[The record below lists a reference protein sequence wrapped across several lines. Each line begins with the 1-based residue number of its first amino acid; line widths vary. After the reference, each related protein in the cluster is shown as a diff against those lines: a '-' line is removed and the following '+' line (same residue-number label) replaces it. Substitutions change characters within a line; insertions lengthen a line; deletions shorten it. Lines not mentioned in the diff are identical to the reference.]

1 MDLRRVRAARGASEG
16 PREGEGTMISAKRSD
31 RLSQLFAWIGHATMH
46 CLTGLFLTAVLALE
60 ADWHRPYGDLIA
72 LWTVGAFLVGA
83 LAPFAGWLGDRWSN
97 AKMMTVFFLG
107 SGLATIA
114 AACASTPAQLGAAL
128 TALGA
133 FAAIY
138 HPVGLSWLVRT
149 ATNKGVALGIW
160 GVFGSTGVAIAGV
173 VAGGLTTLSGWRA
186 ALLIPGVVA
195 LVIGV
200 LLLACVVAGWVVDGT
215 RDRAPT
221 AEPARGD
228 VIRAFVV
235 LSITV
240 FLGGLIYNAT
250 QIALPKAFA
259 ERAEFLGGGVLGAGT
274 LFTAIYLIASLLQI
288 PAGWL
293 SDRYPPRLF
302 YLAAFVVQAPFMALA
317 AAATGLPFVF
327 AAAAMVMANVA
338 AIPAENVL
346 MVRYTPLRWRGSMFG
361 AKFVLSLGV
370 APFAVQLVA
379 ILHERTGDFV
389 ALFTTLALCSA
400 GIVVAAFLLPRER
413 RVSTP
418 VVVPAE

>member
-1 MDLRRVRAARGASEG
+1 MTGAA
-16 PREGEGTMISAKRSD
+16 RSD
-31 RLSQLFAWIGHATMH
+31 RLSQAFAWIGHATMH

-60 ADWHRPYGDLIA
+60 ADWRLAYGDLIA
-72 LWTVGAFLVGA
+72 LWTAGAFLVGA

-97 AKMMTVFFLG
+97 ARMMTVFFIG
-107 SGLATIA
+107 AGASTIA
-114 AACASTPAQLGAAL
+114 AGLAQTPGQLGAAL
-128 TALGA
+128 TALGV

-138 HPVGLSWLVRT
+138 HPVGMSWLVRT

-160 GVFGSTGVAIAGV
+160 GVFGSTGVAIAGI
-173 VAGGLTTLSGWRA
+173 VAGGLTALGGWRTALWIPGAA
-186 ALLIPGVVA
+186 ALAIGLVLLVCVA
-195 LVIGV
+195 L
-200 LLLACVVAGWVVDGT
+200 GWVVDGT

-235 LSITV
+235 LSVTV

-259 ERAEFLGGGVLGAGT
+259 ERAGAFLGGGVLGAGA

-293 SDRYPPRLF
+293 SDRYPPRLV
-302 YLAAFVVQAPFMALA
+302 YLGAFVLQAPFMALA

-346 MVRYTPLRWRGSMFG
+346 MVRYTPSRWRGSMFG

-370 APFAVQLVA
+370 APVAVQLVA

-400 GIVVAAFLLPRER
+400 GIVVAAMLLPRER
-413 RVSTP
+413 EAVAAP
-418 VVVPAE
+418 VAAE

>member
-1 MDLRRVRAARGASEG
+1 MSAA
-16 PREGEGTMISAKRSD
+16 RSD

-60 ADWHRPYGDLIA
+60 ADWHQPYGDLIA
-72 LWTVGAFLVGA
+72 LWTSGAFLVGA

-97 AKMMTVFFLG
+97 AKMMAVFFVG
-107 SGLATIA
+107 SGLATIS
-114 AACASTPAQLGAAL
+114 AACATTPTQLGVAL
-128 TALGA
+128 TVLGA

-138 HPVGLSWLVRT
+138 HPVGMSWLVRT

-173 VAGGLTTLSGWRA
+173 VAGGLTALSGWRT
-186 ALLIPGVVA
+186 ALWIPGAIA
-195 LVIGV
+195 LAIGV
-200 LLLACVVAGWVVDGT
+200 LLVACVAFRWVVDGT
-215 RDRAPT
+215 RDRAPS

-293 SDRYPPRLF
+293 SDRHAPRLV

-317 AAATGLPFVF
+317 AAATGLPFVL

-346 MVRYTPLRWRGSMFG
+346 MVRYTPSRWRGSMFG

-370 APFAVQLVA
+370 APVAVQLVA

-400 GIVVAAFLLPRER
+400 GIVVAALLLPRDRAER
-413 RVSTP
+413 A
-418 VVVPAE
+418 PAAVAAE